1 MIEKDYEEKIFISKI
16 KDKIEYCKNKNVI
29 TYTDFLDIS
38 KKGLA
43 LEVIKNEKFNN
54 YIINNSTD
62 EFEREIIIFYPEKLD
77 RQIAKSHFEKIVEI
91 IRIENPKQLEYEH
104 RIYLSGIMKLGIK
117 REKFG
122 DILVNNNRSRY
133 NNF

>member
-1 MIEKDYEEKIFISKI
+1 MIENDYEEKIFKSKI
-16 KDKIEYCKNKNVI
+16 KDKIEYCKNKNII

-54 YIINNSTD
+54 YIINNNID
-62 EFEREIIIFYPEKLD
+62 EFDRNIIIFYPEKLD
-77 RQIAKSHFEKIVEI
+77 VEIVNKYFEKIIDV
-91 IRIENPKQLEYEH
+91 IRIEIPKQLEYEH
-104 RIYLSGIMKLGIK
+104 RVYLSGIMKLGIK

-122 DILVNNNRSRY
+122 DILVNNNRRRY
-133 NNF
+133 FNI